1 MSDPKYASG
10 TSTGK
15 PFTVHTVIT
24 PPKRYL
30 SGTSLG
36 KPFTVLTTV
45 IPPVKYLAG
54 TSQGTTLQVIPQIIP
69 KIRYTSGTSMG
80 TTFQVVPL
88 IIPKIR
94 YISGKS
100 RGTQFQVTLP
110 VTLIELAIYYT
121 KQAYNEIIQK
131 QGVINTPLTPKA
143 VYSYRYL
150 VLREMINTGCSEAVK
165 HILNP
170 YKRSIAYSILKKAVQ
185 RIFYYGKNPKIIEHY
200 NNLLQQTIGQT

>member
-15 PFTVHTVIT
+15 PFTVLTVIT

-36 KPFTVLTTV
+36 RPFTVHAV
-45 IPPVKYLAG
+45 ITLPVKYQAG
-54 TSQGTTLQVIPQIIP
+54 TSIGRPFTVHTVITLPVKYQAGT
-69 KIRYTSGTSMG
+69 
-80 TTFQVVPL
+80 
-88 IIPKIR
+88 
-94 YISGKS
+94 S
-100 RGTQFQVTLP
+100 RGTKFQVTLP
-110 VTLIELAIYYT
+110 LILIELAIYYT
-121 KQAYNEIIQK
+121 RQAYNEIIQK

-150 VLREMINTGCSEAVK
+150 VLREMINIGCSEAVK

>member
-1 MSDPKYASG
+1 MSVKYLSG

-36 KPFTVLTTV
+36 RPFTVLTV
-45 IPPVKYLAG
+45 IIPPVKYPAG
-54 TSQGTTLQVIPQIIP
+54 T
-69 KIRYTSGTSMG
+69 
-80 TTFQVVPL
+80 
-88 IIPKIR
+88 
-94 YISGKS
+94 S

-110 VTLIELAIYYT
+110 ITLIELAIHYT

-185 RIFYYGKNPKIIEHY
+185 RIFYYGKNPKIIQHY

>member
-1 MSDPKYASG
+1 MSDPKYLSG

-36 KPFTVLTTV
+36 RPFTVLTTI
-45 IPPVKYLAG
+45 IPPVKYQAG
-54 TSQGTTLQVIPQIIP
+54 TS
-69 KIRYTSGTSMG
+69 RG

-88 IIPKIR
+88 VIPKVR

-110 VTLIELAIYYT
+110 LTLIELAIYYT
-121 KQAYNEIIQK
+121 RQAYNEIIQK

-185 RIFYYGKNPKIIEHY
+185 RIFYYGKNPKIIQHY